1 MRSTFLGA
9 YCLHDLREALGSQRE
24 GQFLRTNEFN
34 TNEAGITYFSEEPE
48 GFEWP
53 KDWVSVEHQ

>member
-1 MRSTFLGA
+1 LGA